1 MSKEFQRKYMHPTR
15 RKLVDMVQTGEYD
28 KNTTIG
34 WTKSEE
40 NHNVGDIW
48 EDEFYKYEKKEGYTI
63 KTGKNHEA
71 LQEIRNYLNLK
82 KECSNPS
89 CKKHKKTKND
99 EKLIQKTSYCINCLA
114 EIEHNFRGAGIWK
127 EYEEFRIYTR
137 MIVEGKIKL
146 EELKQS
152 INEIKPYYEFINEDG
167 SVEKWSLPKP
177 VDEVKVEIQE
187 MIDNGEIELKEIVQK
202 RNDAFEV
209 IKEHKLEHYL

>member
-34 WTKSEE
+34 WTKTEE
-40 NHNVGDIW
+40 TRNVGDIW

-63 KTGKNHEA
+63 KTGKNHDA

-127 EYEEFRIYTR
+127 EYEDFRIYTR

-152 INEIKPYYEFINEDG
+152 ILELKPYYEFINEDG

-177 VDEVKVEIQE
+177 VDEVKTEIQE

>member
-127 EYEEFRIYTR
+127 EYEDFRIYTR

-152 INEIKPYYEFINEDG
+152 ILELKPYYEFINEDG

-177 VDEVKVEIQE
+177 VDEVKTEIQE

>member
-28 KNTTIG
+28 KNTTVG
-34 WTKSEE
+34 WTKTEE
-40 NHNVGDIW
+40 THNVGDIW
-48 EDEFYKYEKKEGYTI
+48 EDEFYKYEKKQGYTI

-89 CKKHKKTKND
+89 CKKHKKTAND
-99 EKLIQKTSYCINCLA
+99 VKLIQKTGYCINCLA
-114 EIEHNFRGAGIWK
+114 DIEHNFRGAEIWK
-127 EYEEFRIYTR
+127 EYEDFRIYTR

-152 INEIKPYYEFINEDG
+152 LEEIKPYYEFINEDG

-177 VDEVKVEIQE
+177 VDEVKAEIQE
-187 MIDNGEIELKEIVQK
+187 IIDNGEIELKQVIEK
-202 RNDAFEV
+202 RNEAFEV
-209 IKEHKLEHYL
+209 IKKHKLEHYL

>member
-152 INEIKPYYEFINEDG
+152 INELKPYYEFINEDG